1 MKNPHKVSKILLYGS
16 LLAFMAFVLYIL
28 HINQEVF
35 YTAHDRSEFIVGEPF
50 YHTLL
55 SKPFGLMQYVGAWLT
70 QYFYHPALGAGVLVA
85 IWMLIFFVGAKAF
98 RLRGS
103 ATALMIL
110 PVACLLTSVV
120 DLGYWVYI
128 STIRGYWFS
137 QSVGYLVMLAL
148 LWAARS
154 TPRKWHL
161 AWYLLGFCIYPVLGW
176 YALLFMLCL
185 MISEKITWREL
196 IGIVL
201 LVFTA
206 HIWHSQL
213 YSNFKLD
220 DVVLAGFPHFF
231 TSLDNGRQLSIPF
244 WVLGALS
251 ILIPLVSGLGNWSSG
266 RLGNWSS
273 GRLGNWSSGRLGKK
287 SHATEQSS
295 QTSQTTKGPILQT
308 TNPLNDQT
316 TKGPILQTTN
326 PPNNQTTKRP
336 IHQTTRF
343 LPVVCVVAGIVFTLS
358 LMFSDK
364 NYIDEMRMVRHAE
377 DDNWKEVIRMAEENK
392 EPTRTMVFLKN
403 IALMNEGGLLDRSFK
418 LGNDAVSINN
428 PDSLHV
434 TLLEIASPL
443 VYYNYGMMNEAIR
456 LNFENGIQYGFSPFL
471 LKTLSRCALAAGD
484 EKLVER
490 YTTILHHH
498 PFYANWQPSPVTD
511 KIKELQKAY
520 PDELS
525 GVENSDSYIVNSIS
539 LWTDSVSKVVSEQAL
554 LYSMIRCDSRRFW
567 ASLHNWVKSHMDEV
581 FPLHAMEA
589 YMLYMEKAP
598 EKKRMMLPVSQ
609 TVYDRYKQFWET
621 MEKLAKPGMN
631 LESLGEQMREEFGDT
646 YWWYNVFGKKPFA
659 INGTIGHEVH
669 S

>member
-1 MKNPHKVSKILLYGS
+1 MEMKNPNKVSKALLYGS

-50 YHTLL
+50 YNTLL

-70 QYFYHPALGAGVLVA
+70 QFFYHPALGAGVLVA

-98 RLRGS
+98 RLHGS

-110 PVACLLTSVV
+110 PVACLLASVV

-137 QSVGYLVMLAL
+137 QSVGYLVMLSL

-176 YALLFMLCL
+176 FALLFMLCL
-185 MISEKITWREL
+185 MISEKISWREL

-206 HIWHSQL
+206 HIWHAQL

-220 DVVLAGFPHFF
+220 DVVLAGFPRFF
-231 TSLDNGRQLSIPF
+231 TSLDNSRHLSIPF
-244 WVLGALS
+244 WVLGAVS
-251 ILIPLVSGLGNWSSG
+251 MLIPLGGMVK
-266 RLGNWSS
+266 RL
-273 GRLGNWSSGRLGKK
+273 KK
-287 SHATEQSS
+287 LKVVT
-295 QTSQTTKGPILQT
+295 
-308 TNPLNDQT
+308 
-316 TKGPILQTTN
+316 
-326 PPNNQTTKRP
+326 
-336 IHQTTRF
+336 
-343 LPVVCVVAGIVFTLS
+343 PVLCAAAGIVFTLL
-358 LMFSDK
+358 LMYYDQ

-471 LKTLSRCALAAGD
+471 LKTLSRCALAVGD

-539 LWTDSVSKVVSEQAL
+539 LWSDSISKVVSEQAL

-567 ASLHNWVKSHMDEV
+567 ASLRNWVNSHMDEE

-621 MEKLAKPGMN
+621 MEKVAKPGMN
-631 LESLGEQMREEFGDT
+631 LESLGELMREEFGDT

-659 INGTIGHEVH
+659 LSGKLGHEIH